1 MMYNIE
7 YKRFGEVTLADVYE
21 SRAAAVSRDTEL
33 SDNVIAYLREN
44 PQSHLLMNFADV
56 DYISSAR
63 LTDLLKINDVIR
75 REGGSL
81 RLTGLNT
88 EIKKVFAMTKLDSVF
103 RIEEDHLKQCIKQ
116 YHKEVQ
122 EAKKHKGAS

>member
-1 MMYNIE
+1 MYNIE

-21 SRAAAVSRDTEL
+21 SRAVTVSKDTEL

-44 PQSHLLMNFADV
+44 PQSHLLMNFSDV

-63 LTDLLKINDVIR
+63 LSDLLRINDVIR

-81 RLTGLNT
+81 RLTGLST
-88 EIKKVFAMTKLDSVF
+88 EIKKVFAMTKLDTVF
-103 RIEEDHLKQCIKQ
+103 QIEDDHLKQCIKR
-116 YHKEVQ
+116 YHKEVR
-122 EAKKHKGAS
+122 EANKHKGAS

>member
-1 MMYNIE
+1 MYNIE

-21 SRAAAVSRDTEL
+21 SRAVTVSKDTEL

-44 PQSHLLMNFADV
+44 PQSHLLMNFSDV

-63 LTDLLKINDVIR
+63 LTDLLRINDVIR

-81 RLTGLNT
+81 RLTGLST
-88 EIKKVFAMTKLDSVF
+88 EIKKVFAMTKLDTVF
-103 RIEEDHLKQCIKQ
+103 QIEDDHLKQCIKR
-116 YHKEVQ
+116 YHKEVR
-122 EAKKHKGAS
+122 EANKHKGAS

>member
-1 MMYNIE
+1 MYNIE

-21 SRAAAVSRDTEL
+21 SRAVTVSKDTEL

-44 PQSHLLMNFADV
+44 PKSHLLMNFSDV

-63 LTDLLKINDVIR
+63 LTDLLRINDVIR
-75 REGGSL
+75 REGGSM
-81 RLTGLNT
+81 RLVGLNT
-88 EIKKVFAMTKLDSVF
+88 EIKKVFAMTKLDTVF
-103 RIEEDHLKQCIKQ
+103 QIEDDPLKQCIKR

-122 EAKKHKGAS
+122 EAKKHKGAP